1 MNAAAEIDAI
11 GEAARL
17 LERAGIDNPRREA
30 RLLLDLARG
39 DPARFADY
47 VRRRASREPYSRI
60 SGRREFWSLDLTL
73 SPATLDPRPDSETLI
88 EAALDHLP
96 YREAAL
102 RAIDF
107 GTGSGALLLAFLSE
121 FPHATGIGIDI
132 QPGAVETARQ
142 NAEAL
147 GLAARANFIPGD
159 WAEKNLG
166 AADVIL
172 ANPPYIQSSAFPS
185 LQPEV
190 VRFDPRAAL
199 DGGADGLAAYR
210 ALAPVFRRS
219 LKPGG
224 AAFLEMG
231 EGQARPIA
239 AIMAETGLTVAGTRR
254 DLARIERCLVL
265 RLEG

>member
-1 MNAAAEIDAI
+1 MSAAAGLDAI
-11 GEAARL
+11 GEAARV
-17 LERAGIDNPRREA
+17 LERAGIDNPRRDA
-30 RLLLDLARG
+30 RLLLDLSQG
-39 DPARFADY
+39 DLARFGDY

-96 YREAAL
+96 DRKAAL
-102 RAIDF
+102 RVIDF

-132 QPGAVETARQ
+132 QPGAAETARQ

-147 GLAARANFIPGD
+147 GVAARAQFVAGD
-159 WAEKNLG
+159 WSRENLG

-172 ANPPYIQSSAFPS
+172 ANPPYIQSSALPS

-210 ALAPVFRRS
+210 ALAPVFRRN

-224 AAFLEMG
+224 AAFLELG

-265 RLEG
+265 RREG